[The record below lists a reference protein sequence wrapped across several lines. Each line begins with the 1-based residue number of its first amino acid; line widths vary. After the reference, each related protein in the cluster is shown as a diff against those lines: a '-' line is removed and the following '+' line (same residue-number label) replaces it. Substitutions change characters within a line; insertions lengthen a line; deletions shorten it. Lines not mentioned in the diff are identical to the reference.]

1 MRGATSIPRGLAWPV
16 LLLSAVLEAVWANAL
31 SASNGFTDLAPTL
44 VFLVATVASVVGLS
58 FAMQHIPT
66 GTAYAVWTSVGTV
79 LTVGYSVATGAEA
92 MSWLKALFLV
102 GIVGCVIG
110 LKQLDGG
117 AADRLAV
124 QLTLSGAGL
133 PRLRG
138 GRACAWPAVR
148 NDHSSSTVR
157 VHSGGPAHCW

>member
-117 AADRLAV
+117 ADAEAGSEEPAEVDALA
-124 QLTLSGAGL
+124 
-133 PRLRG
+133 
-138 GRACAWPAVR
+138 
-148 NDHSSSTVR
+148 
-157 VHSGGPAHCW
+157 